1 METDNSKTTKSDPAG
16 QAQMRKGVLE
26 FCILCIL
33 SENDAYPSEIIEA
46 MKESKLIVV
55 EGTLYPLLMRLKN
68 EGRLTYAWKESTSG
82 PPRKYYR
89 LTPSGKELLDELYSS
104 WSDLVGS
111 VEQIVKKY
119 SPNLINN

>member
-1 METDNSKTTKSDPAG
+1 METEEKTESPAAAG

-33 SENDAYPSEIIEA
+33 SEKDAYPSEIIEA
-46 MKESKLIVV
+46 MKEAKLIVV

-68 EGRLTYAWKESTSG
+68 EGRLSYEWKESTSG

-89 LTPSGKELLDELYSS
+89 LTEAGKSFRKELTNS
-104 WSDLVGS
+104 WGEMVTS
-111 VEQIVKKY
+111 VDTI
-119 SPNLINN
+119 

>member
-1 METDNSKTTKSDPAG
+1 MDIENTK
-16 QAQMRKGVLE
+16 AQMRKGVLE

-33 SENDAYPSEIIEA
+33 SEKDAYPSEIIEA

-68 EGRLTYAWKESTSG
+68 EGVLTYEWKESTSG

-89 LTPSGKELLDELYSS
+89 LTLNGKDLLKELYNS
-104 WSDLVGS
+104 WSELVGS

-119 SPNLINN
+119 SSNII